1 MEAVLPASHWVLKW
15 SGPEGIRTPN
25 LHSRNVVLYPIEPQ
39 NQIVMQRYDFFL
51 FLQVFARFFL
61 FFFLDS
67 SISNWLSS

>member
-1 MEAVLPASHWVLKW
+1 
-15 SGPEGIRTPN
+15 
-25 LHSRNVVLYPIEPQ
+25 
-39 NQIVMQRYDFFL
+39 VMQRYDFFL